1 MCQLA
6 NSQLRKLYPVPLM
19 VVDDGSLSKM
29 RASIFSPVTVTATY
43 TGAANSLVSSLTRH
57 WPGPS
62 ALQSQL
68 PAINR
73 PTGLSR
79 ARTLA
84 TRGPGPPGPRLPR
97 KLVTSGLRDS
107 SY

>member
-29 RASIFSPVTVTATY
+29 RASVFSPVTVTATY
-43 TGAANSLVSSLTRH
+43 AGAANSLVCSPTRH

-62 ALQSQL
+62 ALRASSQL
-68 PAINR
+68 SIV
-73 PTGLSR
+73 
-79 ARTLA
+79 
-84 TRGPGPPGPRLPR
+84 RL
-97 KLVTSGLRDS
+97 G
-107 SY
+107 